1 MFLKVQYETDE
12 TVVSGE
18 ERRGGPYKTATIIG
32 YGDTIQLGFS
42 LFFKQ
47 SDNIKCAEN
56 EFLQKWNAKTFGSST
71 TQWH

>member
-32 YGDTIQLGFS
+32 YMETKFS
-42 LFFKQ
+42 LDSTCCFIFKQ
-47 SDNIKCAEN
+47 S
-56 EFLQKWNAKTFGSST
+56 L
-71 TQWH
+71 